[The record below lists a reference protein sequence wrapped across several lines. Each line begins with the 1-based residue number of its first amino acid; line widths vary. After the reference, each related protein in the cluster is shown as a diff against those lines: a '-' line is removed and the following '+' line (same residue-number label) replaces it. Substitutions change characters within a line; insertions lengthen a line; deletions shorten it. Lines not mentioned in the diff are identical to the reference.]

1 MENVPY
7 ISNHFVLQ
15 KCQTILSSEI
25 KITFGMKIL
34 STMQS
39 YLLFLN
45 ISPYQT
51 EIFVKQK

>member
-1 MENVPY
+1 MENILY

-34 STMQS
+34 HTMQF

-45 ISPYQT
+45 ISSYQT